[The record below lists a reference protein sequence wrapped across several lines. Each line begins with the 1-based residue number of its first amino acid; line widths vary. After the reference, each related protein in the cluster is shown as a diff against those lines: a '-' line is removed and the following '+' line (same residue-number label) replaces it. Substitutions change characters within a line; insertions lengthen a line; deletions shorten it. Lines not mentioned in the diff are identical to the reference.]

1 MKDTE
6 EVTKEFKDF
15 ILECCDTDFPL
26 RGKALEAVIDRYFK
40 LLISA
45 AQVDELKKMIL

>member
-6 EVTKEFKDF
+6 EVTREFKEF